1 MIGYKKC
8 LYFDTDENG
17 HAFLKYALVT
27 LEPLN
32 DDDIVCPITESGS
45 LTYCPDPMFPYPPR
59 IKLRC
64 ASAKVLSVVDAYDQE
79 KEVSCA
85 FSIYNVK
92 KRLSYGFDDE
102 AITMYVKGQVVVA
115 DTLDKSVYSD
125 CTNGIHF
132 FAAKEDALSYVI

>member
-8 LYFDTDENG
+8 LYLDTDENG
-17 HAFLKYALVT
+17 HAYFKNALVT

-32 DDDIVCPITESGS
+32 DDDIVRPITESG
-45 LTYCPDPMFPYPPR
+45 LLIYCPNPMFPYPPR

-79 KEVSCA
+79 KEVDCA
-85 FSIYNVK
+85 FSIHDVK
-92 KRLSYGFDDE
+92 KRLAYGSDVE

-115 DTLDKSVYSD
+115 DALDRSVYSD

-132 FAAKEDALSYVI
+132 FATKEDAISYIL